1 MDIDIVGRLIYL
13 LGGRRYLR
21 QRLMEA
27 ERERDEARY
36 RAGYIVMNIDESKGM
51 VIDESYR

>member
-13 LGGRRYLR
+13 LGGRRDLR
-21 QRLMEA
+21 QRLVEA

-36 RAGYIVMNIDESKGM
+36 RAGYIVMNIGESKGM
-51 VIDESYR
+51 VIEEIYR